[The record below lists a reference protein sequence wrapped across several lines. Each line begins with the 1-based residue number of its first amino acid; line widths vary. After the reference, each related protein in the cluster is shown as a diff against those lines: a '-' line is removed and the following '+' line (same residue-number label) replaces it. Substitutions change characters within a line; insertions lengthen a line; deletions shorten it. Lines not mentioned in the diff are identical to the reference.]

1 MAAALLCPE
10 CHREIH
16 EAQPWVCPHCDHI
29 FDEPGISDLDT
40 LRGDEDLL
48 GATAEAMIVG
58 DLDEHSVIDAPT
70 FIPGTGRSY
79 LFYGSGSWKADVQAI
94 LDAPPSTEPVYPSE
108 MTADDLGEGVDPDD
122 LGESDSDGPGDQVH
136 DAGDTL
142 KIKIPHLQTPPPA
155 PPPPKVVI
163 PDMDVRSRKLY
174 EQAELEKTRGDIVA
188 AHRNI
193 KLALTFDPQNAALKK
208 LLNELA
214 RAIPKDRKNPAIIT
228 PTQSLADRA
237 AEKEREG
244 DIDGAIELLERALRS
259 QKDAA
264 VYNRLGVILAIRKK
278 DFNRGREMVEKALDL
293 APDNETYR
301 HNLHKI
307 LTHAA
312 TLDLQKGRDQK
323 NSGGGIFGL
332 FGKKR

>member
-1 MAAALLCPE
+1 MPAALLCPA
-10 CHREIH
+10 CQREIY
-16 EAQPWVCPHCDHI
+16 EAQPWICPHCDHL
-29 FDEPGISDLDT
+29 FEDPGISDMDT
-40 LRGDEDLL
+40 LRGDEDPL
-48 GATAEAMIVG
+48 GTTAEAMIVG
-58 DLDEHSVIDAPT
+58 DLDDESVVDAPT

-108 MTADDLGEGVDPDD
+108 MTADDLGEGVDPAE
-122 LGESDSDGPGDQVH
+122 LEDSPH

-142 KIKIPHLQTPPPA
+142 KIQIPSREPTPPPPVA
-155 PPPPKVVI
+155 PKPPKPAIPAI

-174 EQAELEKTRGDIVA
+174 EQAELEKTRGDLVA

-208 LLNELA
+208 RLHELA

-228 PTQSLADRA
+228 PSQSLADRA
-237 AEKEREG
+237 AEKEKEG

-278 DFNRGREMVEKALDL
+278 DFNRGREMIEKALDL
-293 APDNETYR
+293 SPDNETYR
-301 HNLHKI
+301 HNLHKV

-312 TLDLQKGRDQK
+312 TVDLQKGRDQK
-323 NSGGGIFGL
+323 NAGGGIFGL
-332 FGKKR
+332 FGKKK